1 LQKTENETFTIRIDS
16 TLLEELKKNA
26 DSVKSSPNSLIAKV
40 ISEYVDWHS
49 FAKDIGEGYFNK
61 KLVEQ
66 LVEQIPNESLNKLA
80 KHFAENELREILL
93 VIKKEN
99 SVAAFLTT
107 LESWLRA
114 SSFSYRS
121 EINEDFTKLVI
132 NFNMGKKWAEFCEGV
147 YLTLLHQLTTAK
159 IETRVVD
166 CTLVLTINKEK

>member
-1 LQKTENETFTIRIDS
+1 MNETFTIRIDS
-16 TLLEELKKNA
+16 TLLEELKKIA
-26 DSVKSSPNSLIAKV
+26 DNTRISPNSLVTKV

-49 FAKDIGEGYFNK
+49 FANDIGEGYFNK
-61 KLVEQ
+61 KLIAQLIEQ
-66 LVEQIPNESLNKLA
+66 VPNESLNKLA

-99 SVAAFLTT
+99 SVAAFITA

-132 NFNMGKKWAEFCEGV
+132 NFNMGKKWAEFCEEV
-147 YLTLLHQLTTAK
+147 YLTLLHQLTADK
-159 IETRVVD
+159 IETQVVD